1 MPISETTVETFVA
14 PSEFL
19 DVVLDV
25 ENYPRF
31 LPEVKKV
38 EVLSKSD
45 TALRARFHVAVAFA
59 GLDVKTDYTLDYVID
74 RAALKVSWTLQAS
87 PDLTVNDGEWRL
99 EETADGETIAHYRS
113 ELVTS
118 LPIAL
123 EIQKAFADS
132 QLPEMM
138 QKFQERAESL

>member
-1 MPISETTVETFVA
+1 M
-14 PSEFL
+14 
-19 DVVLDV
+19 
-25 ENYPRF
+25 
-31 LPEVKKV
+31 
-38 EVLSKSD
+38 
-45 TALRARFHVAVAFA
+45 
-59 GLDVKTDYTLDYVID
+59 
-74 RAALKVSWTLQAS
+74 
-87 PDLTVNDGEWRL
+87 
-99 EETADGETIAHYRS
+99 EETADGGTIAHYRS

>member
-1 MPISETTVETFVA
+1 MPISETTIETFVA
-14 PSEFL
+14 PLEFM

-25 ENYPRF
+25 EKYPKF

-38 EVLSKSD
+38 EVLSKSA

-59 GLDVKTDYTLDYVID
+59 GLDVKTEYTVDYTID
-74 RAALKVSWTLQAS
+74 RDALSVTWALHAS
-87 PDLTVNDGEWRL
+87 PDLTVNEGAWRL
-99 EETADGETIAHYRS
+99 TETADGETVAHYRA
-113 ELVTS
+113 EIVTS
-118 LPIAL
+118 LPIAP

-132 QLPEMM
+132 QLPAMM